1 MIPPNVVEEVEVH
14 ILVTRLKLT
23 DYQSHVLTDI
33 LLALKEKWNVAD
45 SDWFQEL
52 EFYGTFPLKK

>member
-52 EFYGTFPLKK
+52 KFYGTFPLKK